1 MKICIVA
8 RNIPDDGKGN
18 FEFDQAMALKKY
30 GHQVCVIS
38 MDLRSI
44 RRKRKFGI
52 SHCIFDGID
61 LYRCSFP
68 IGAVGTDPMNYAGS
82 RLFRM
87 VYEKAKKEVGPFD
100 IINTH
105 FLEISAMVAIALKN
119 HLNEKTPLIVTE
131 HSSLVN
137 KSKDEID
144 KKTQKNAKLA
154 YSSADCVIAVSESLQ
169 KKISDNFNVKC
180 QVVYNVF
187 DGTLFSRTY
196 REKKVCDGEIFTFV
210 SAGNLTENK
219 RMGLL
224 VEAFATA
231 FPEKTCMLYIFGDGP
246 ERENLRR
253 QIENCGMR
261 DSIVLC
267 GKKSRS
273 ELAEFYKQADA
284 FVLLSKN
291 ETFGVAYIE
300 AMACGLPVIAS
311 YSGGPESFINDENG
325 IIVDDDICKA
335 AAAMNF
341 IKDNISAYNSE
352 SIAAYANRICSSD
365 IIAEKLTSIYTK
377 VAET

>member
-180 QVVYNVF
+180 
-187 DGTLFSRTY
+187 
-196 REKKVCDGEIFTFV
+196 
-210 SAGNLTENK
+210 
-219 RMGLL
+219 
-224 VEAFATA
+224 
-231 FPEKTCMLYIFGDGP
+231 
-246 ERENLRR
+246 
-253 QIENCGMR
+253 
-261 DSIVLC
+261 
-267 GKKSRS
+267 
-273 ELAEFYKQADA
+273 
-284 FVLLSKN
+284 
-291 ETFGVAYIE
+291 
-300 AMACGLPVIAS
+300 
-311 YSGGPESFINDENG
+311 
-325 IIVDDDICKA
+325 
-335 AAAMNF
+335 
-341 IKDNISAYNSE
+341 
-352 SIAAYANRICSSD
+352 
-365 IIAEKLTSIYTK
+365 
-377 VAET
+377 